1 MGAEV
6 ASVLVTD
13 DDPVNRMLLCKLVE
27 REGHRVTEA
36 ENGKQACEILE
47 SQLIDVVLCDI
58 EMPELDGYGVLERIR
73 QDPKLNGIPVIMISA
88 VDDIES
94 VVRCIELGA
103 DDYMPKPPNRTLLR
117 ARINASLGRKRLQEL
132 ERERVRNLFARFV
145 PEPVVDKVLES
156 AGESLRL
163 GGERRVA
170 TVLFCDLRGFTAW
183 AESNPPDKVIDL
195 LNRYLSTMSDVILD
209 HGGTLVSYM
218 GDGIMAVFGAPLEH
232 KHHADLAVAAA
243 RAMVDD
249 ALSDFNE
256 WIRAEGLGDGFR
268 MGIGIN
274 TGPVMSG
281 NVGSERRL
289 EYTAVGDTTNT
300 ASRLE
305 EMTKETDHMVFISG
319 ATQSALSGVSGNLVQ
334 VGELTPRGRQAAVA
348 VFALSAGPGVPSNE
362 ARERNHSENRV
373 RPKGR

>member
-1 MGAEV
+1 MGAES
-6 ASVLVTD
+6 ASILVTD
-13 DDPVNRMLLCKLVE
+13 DDPVNRMLLSKLVE

-36 ENGKQACEILE
+36 ENGRQACEILE

-73 QDPKLNGIPVIMISA
+73 EDPKLNGIPVIMISA

-103 DDYMPKPPNRTLLR
+103 DDYMPKPANRTLLR
-117 ARINASLGRKRLQEL
+117 ARINASLSRKRLQDL
-132 ERERVRNLFARFV
+132 ERDRVRNLFARFV
-145 PEPVVDKVLES
+145 PEPVVDQVLES
-156 AGESLRL
+156 AGENLRL
-163 GGERRVA
+163 GGERRFT
-170 TVLFCDLRGFTAW
+170 TVLFSDLRGFTAW
-183 AESNPPDKVIDL
+183 AESNPPDTVIEV

-232 KHHADLAVAAA
+232 EHHADLAVAAA
-243 RAMVDD
+243 QAMVE
-249 ALSDFNE
+249 ALAEVND
-256 WIRAEGLGDGFR
+256 WIRAEGLGEGFR
-268 MGIGIN
+268 MGIGVN

-289 EYTAVGDTTNT
+289 EYTAVGDTVNT

-305 EMTKETDHMVFISG
+305 QMTKDTDHMVFISDS
-319 ATQSALSGVSGNLVQ
+319 TRSALSRTPGNLVHI
-334 VGELTPRGRQAAVA
+334 GEVTPRGRQAAVA
-348 VFALSAGPGVPSNE
+348 VFALPAI
-362 ARERNHSENRV
+362 SEHDVKRSL
-373 RPKGR
+373 R

>member
-1 MGAEV
+1 
-6 ASVLVTD
+6 
-13 DDPVNRMLLCKLVE
+13 
-27 REGHRVTEA
+27 VTEA
-36 ENGKQACEILE
+36 ENGRQACEILE

-88 VDDIES
+88 VDEIES

-103 DDYMPKPPNRTLLR
+103 DDYMPKPANRTLLR

-145 PEPVVDKVLES
+145 PEPVVDEVLES
-156 AGESLRL
+156 AGENLRL

-170 TVLFCDLRGFTAW
+170 TVLFGDLRGFTPW
-183 AESNPPDKVIDL
+183 AESNEPDTVIEV

-232 KHHADLAVAAA
+232 EHHADLAVAAA
-243 RAMVDD
+243 QAMVVD
-249 ALSDFNE
+249 ALAEVND
-256 WIRAEGLGDGFR
+256 WIRAQGLGDGFR

-289 EYTAVGDTTNT
+289 EYTAVGDTVNT

-305 EMTKETDHMVFISG
+305 QMTKDTDYMVFISDS
-319 ATQSALSGVSGNLVQ
+319 TRSALSRVPRNLVQ
-334 VGELTPRGRQAAVA
+334 IGEVRPRGRQAAVA
-348 VFALSAGPGVPSNE
+348 VFGLPATPESDVKRS
-362 ARERNHSENRV
+362 V
-373 RPKGR
+373 R

>member
-1 MGAEV
+1 MGAES
-6 ASVLVTD
+6 ASILVTD
-13 DDPVNRMLLCKLVE
+13 DDPVNRMLLSKLVE

-36 ENGKQACEILE
+36 ENGKQACEILK
-47 SQLIDVVLCDI
+47 SQPIDVVLCDI
-58 EMPELDGYGVLERIR
+58 EMPELDGYGVLERVR
-73 QDPKLNGIPVIMISA
+73 QDPRLNGIPVIMISA

-94 VVRCIELGA
+94 VVRCIDLGA
-103 DDYMPKPPNRTLLR
+103 DDYMPKPANRTLLR
-117 ARINASLGRKRLQEL
+117 ARINASLNRKRLQEL

-145 PEPVVDKVLES
+145 PEPVVDQVLES
-156 AGESLRL
+156 AGENLRL

-170 TVLFCDLRGFTAW
+170 TVLFSDLRGFTPW
-183 AESNPPDKVIDL
+183 AESNPPDRVIEV
-195 LNRYLSTMSDVILD
+195 LNRYLSMMSDIILD

-243 RAMVDD
+243 QAMVVDG
-249 ALSDFNE
+249 LSEFND

-274 TGPVMSG
+274 TGSVMSG

-305 EMTKETDHMVFISG
+305 QMTKETDYMVFISDS
-319 ATQSALSGVSGNLVQ
+319 TRSALSRVPGNLVQ
-334 VGELTPRGRQAAVA
+334 VGEVTPRGRQATVA
-348 VFALSAGPGVPSNE
+348 VFALPATPESDVKRSL
-362 ARERNHSENRV
+362 R
-373 RPKGR
+373 